1 MSVSQVAGEVSELI
15 SQAERALASGDRAR
29 ADALLM
35 RVKAVDPE
43 HPAILNETALHELR
57 NGNAAVARD
66 LLERAVARDGSN
78 TRLLM
83 NLAGSLRRLALD
95 ADEMRV
101 IERVL
106 AVEPRHLFALLQKA
120 TLLESQGQQRAAAKV
135 YHNALQT
142 IPPGTSVPVALRGL
156 IEKAVAAT
164 KANDAALDAY
174 LSEQVQELRGRHAGA
189 EQERFDHC
197 IDAFLGRRRIF
208 TPQPTFLHFPQL
220 PAREFYPRAEFPWL
234 ERIEAVT
241 ADIREEFERVFAQD
255 AASLEPYVAYPQGVP
270 LDQWAELNHSRRWSV
285 FYLWRDG
292 KPLDEH
298 LQRCPRT
305 AQLLASLPLLDIAGY
320 APTVFFSILDA
331 KSHIPAHTGVTNTR
345 VILHLPLIVPPGC
358 RFRVGSQTREWR
370 PGEAWVFDDTIE
382 HEAWNDSDVPRAILI
397 LDIWNPYLTAA
408 ERDLV
413 SATVT
418 GIARFYGDSSPLVDK
433 H

>member
-1 MSVSQVAGEVSELI
+1 MSVSQT
-15 SQAERALASGDRAR
+15 
-29 ADALLM
+29 
-35 RVKAVDPE
+35 AVDPE
-43 HPAILNETALHELR
+43 HPAILNDKALHELR
-57 NGNAAVARD
+57 SGNAAAARE
-66 LLERAVARDGSN
+66 LLERAVARDGAN

-83 NLAGSLRRLALD
+83 NLAGALRRLGLA

-120 TLLESQGQQRAAAKV
+120 TLLESQGKTRAAAKV

-142 IPPGTSVPVALRGL
+142 IPPGTSLPGALRGL
-156 IEKAVAAT
+156 VDKAIAAT
-164 KANDAALDAY
+164 QANDSALEAY
-174 LSEQVQELRGRHAGA
+174 LGEQLQELRTRHAGA
-189 EQERFDHC
+189 EQDRFDHC
-197 IDAFLGRRRIF
+197 IDGFLGRRRIF
-208 TPQPTFLHFPQL
+208 TPQPTFLNFPQL
-220 PAREFYPRAEFPWL
+220 PAREFYPRAQFPWL
-234 ERIEAVT
+234 ERLEAAT
-241 ADIREEFERVFAQD
+241 ADVCEEFARIFTED
-255 AASLEPYVAYPQGVP
+255 AADLEPYIAYPQGVP

-292 KPLDEH
+292 KPVEEH

-305 AQLLASLPLLDIAGY
+305 ARLLTTLPLLEIAGY

-345 VILHLPLIVPPGC
+345 VIVHMPLIVPPRC
-358 RFRVGSQTREWR
+358 RFRVGSTTREWQA
-370 PGEAWVFDDTIE
+370 GTAWVFDDSIE

-397 LDIWNPYLTAA
+397 LDVWNPYLTAA

-413 SATVT
+413 SGMVT
-418 GIARFYGDSSPLVDK
+418 GIARYYGDSAPLGEN

>member
-1 MSVSQVAGEVSELI
+1 MSVPPATSEVSELI
-15 SQAERALASGDRAR
+15 SQAEQALASGDRAG

-35 RVKAVDPE
+35 RVKAIDPE
-43 HPAILNETALHELR
+43 HPAILNEAALHELR
-57 NGNAAVARD
+57 NGNAPAARE
-66 LLERAVARDGSN
+66 LLERALARDAAN

-83 NLAGSLRRLALD
+83 NLAGTLRRLGL
-95 ADEMRV
+95 ADVEMST

-120 TLLESQGQQRAAAKV
+120 ALLESQGKQRAAAKV

-142 IPPGTSVPVALRGL
+142 VPPGTSVPVALRGL

-164 KANDAALDAY
+164 KANDAALATF
-174 LSEQVQELRGRHAGA
+174 LNEQLQGLRARHADTA
-189 EQERFDHC
+189 QDRFEHC

-220 PAREFYPRAEFPWL
+220 PAREFYPRVEFPWL
-234 ERIEAVT
+234 QQLEAAT
-241 ADIREEFERVFAQD
+241 AEIREEFERVFAED
-255 AASLEPYVAYPQGVP
+255 AASLEPYIAYPQGVP

-292 KPLDEH
+292 KPQEEH

-305 AQLLASLPLLDIAGY
+305 AQLLAHLPLLDIPGY

-345 VILHLPLIVPPGC
+345 VIVHVPLIIPPGC
-358 RFRVGSQTREWR
+358 RFRVGSTTREWR
-370 PGEAWVFDDTIE
+370 AGSAWVFDDSIE

-397 LDIWNPYLTAA
+397 LDVWNPYLTPA

-413 SATVT
+413 SATVR
-418 GIARFYGDSSPLVDK
+418 GIAKFYGDSAPLTEN

>member
-1 MSVSQVAGEVSELI
+1 MSASQIAGEVSELI

-57 NGNAAVARD
+57 SGNAAAARD

-83 NLAGSLRRLALD
+83 NLAGSLRRLGLD

-106 AVEPRHLFALLQKA
+106 AAEPRHLFALLQKA
-120 TLLESQGQQRAAAKV
+120 TLLESQGLQRAAAKV

-164 KANDAALDAY
+164 QANDVALQAY
-174 LSEQVQELRGRHAGA
+174 LNEQVHEARGRHAGA
-189 EQERFDHC
+189 EQDRFDHC
-197 IDAFLGRRRIF
+197 VDAFLGRRRIF

-234 ERIEAVT
+234 ERIEAAT
-241 ADIREEFERVFAQD
+241 ADVREEFERVFAED
-255 AASLEPYVAYPQGVP
+255 AASLEPYIAYPQGVP

-298 LQRCPRT
+298 LRRCPRT

-331 KSHIPAHTGVTNTR
+331 RSHIPAHTGVTNTR

-370 PGEAWVFDDTIE
+370 PGEGWVFDDTIE

-397 LDIWNPYLTAA
+397 LDVWNPCLTPA

-418 GIARFYGDSSPLVDK
+418 GIARYYGDSSPLVEN